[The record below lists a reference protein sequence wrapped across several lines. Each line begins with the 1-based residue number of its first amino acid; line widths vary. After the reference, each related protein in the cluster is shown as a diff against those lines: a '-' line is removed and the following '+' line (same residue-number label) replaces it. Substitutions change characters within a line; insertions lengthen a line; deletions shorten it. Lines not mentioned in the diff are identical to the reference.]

1 MSCRRVTTVIST
13 IVSLPCLGWSPQV
26 HALQT
31 KFAKGLIPKAMAEF
45 IDRHHAAFSES
56 GRGLVNAHPPTPED
70 VEGQF
75 LKLLKIS
82 ENRRPLKEIVRELGH
97 LANMVQL
104 LTDPSATGGAA
115 ATRRVFSDFAD
126 EHFGKL
132 VAVRAPLFAAKG
144 DLDPRAAIQA
154 WGKAKYERYSSLS
167 NFVNLGTGAKIGA
180 WDTLSVPFAHMQLSF
195 SEGVNATANIWIMA
209 WRMAGAYW
217 VE

>member
-1 MSCRRVTTVIST
+1 MNCRRITTLFST

-26 HALQT
+26 HGLQT

-45 IDRHHAAFSES
+45 IDRHHDALSES
-56 GRGLVNAHPPTPED
+56 GRGLASAKAPTPED

-82 ENRRPLKEIVRELGH
+82 ESRRPPKEIVRELGH
-97 LANMVQL
+97 LANMIQL
-104 LTDPSATGGAA
+104 LTDPSVTGGSAA
-115 ATRRVFSDFAD
+115 ARRVFSDFAD
-126 EHFGKL
+126 EHFSKL

-154 WGKAKYERYSSLS
+154 WDKSKYERYNSLS
-167 NFVNLGTGAKIGA
+167 NHVNLGTGAKIGA
-180 WDTLSVPFAHMQLSF
+180 WDTLSVPFAQMQLSF

-209 WRMAGAYW
+209 WRMAGGYW